1 MALQF
6 LKSMKTSDFLVSWV
20 IMDQLPGDEV
30 VDDSILWILSHSSD
44 CKESYLTYD
53 GPELYEE
60 VYKMLQ
66 ISHSL
71 EMELLI
77 QTRIAQLVESG
88 DIIEKNSMGNA
99 YSAYSISLI
108 GVTSL
113 FSHGI
118 D

>member
-1 MALQF
+1 
-6 LKSMKTSDFLVSWV
+6 
-20 IMDQLPGDEV
+20 MDQLPGDEV

-77 QTRIAQLVESG
+77 HEWTDDSFCRYFGISADKQAY
-88 DIIEKNSMGNA
+88 IEQVMKE
-99 YSAYSISLI
+99 YKIR
-108 GVTSL
+108 
-113 FSHGI
+113 
-118 D
+118 